1 MADPPIRFEQIR
13 DLLPHRYPMLLI
25 DRVLEVSD
33 DSVVA
38 EKLVSAN
45 EPFLR
50 GHFPDR
56 PIMPG
61 VLIIEA
67 MAQAAGVAMILRR
80 RRESV
85 PDRGVALVGVEKARF
100 RRPVVPGDTLRLDV
114 RMLRARGDLF
124 RLAGSASVSGE
135 RAAEA
140 EILAAFVDW
149 EGGR

>member
-1 MADPPIRFEQIR
+1 MADPPLAFEEIL

-25 DRVLEVSD
+25 DRVLEASD

-45 EPFLR
+45 DPFLR

-67 MAQAAGVAMILRR
+67 LAQAAGVGIMIRR
-80 RRESV
+80 RREAM

-100 RRPVVPGDTLRLDV
+100 RRPVVPGDTLRLAV
-114 RMLRARGDLF
+114 RTLRTRGDLF
-124 RLAGSASVSGE
+124 RVAGSASVSGE

-140 EILAAFVDW
+140 EILAGFVDW
-149 EGGR
+149 ERGK

>member
-1 MADPPIRFEQIR
+1 MADPPLTFEEILE
-13 DLLPHRYPMLLI
+13 LLPHRYPMLLI
-25 DRVLEVSD
+25 DRVLEASD

-45 EPFLR
+45 DPFLR

-67 MAQAAGVAMILRR
+67 LAQAAGVGIMIRR
-80 RRESV
+80 RREAM
-85 PDRGVALVGVEKARF
+85 PDRGVALVGVEKARL
-100 RRPVVPGDTLRLDV
+100 RLAVRTLRT
-114 RMLRARGDLF
+114 RGDLF
-124 RLAGSASVSGE
+124 RVAGSASVSGE

-140 EILAAFVDW
+140 EILAGFVDW
-149 EGGR
+149 ERGK